1 LGYQKP
7 VSHVDPNKMR
17 QTFRS
22 LVHKPGFT
30 LAATLTLALAIGM
43 AASVFSVV
51 NAVLLRP
58 LRLPEPE
65 RLALIWGAQ
74 RNGEQRGPVS
84 FGDFEDW
91 RVNSHAFEAA
101 AAFTPF
107 YKPVLTGASQPERL
121 SALLVSHE
129 YFRVLQARPALGRFF
144 LPEED
149 WAGRNDVAVL
159 SHALWRDRFGSDRS
173 LIGRS
178 IQLDG
183 RPITVVGVAAADLQ
197 TLPASLG
204 GEPALIYRPVGEG
217 RGKGLRDGRHL
228 RTLVRLKP
236 GVTIEQA
243 QAELDLLCRDMEREH
258 PDADA
263 ALAVRLVR
271 LPEDLTRNLRQG
283 LIALQ
288 GAVLAL
294 LLIACANVANLSLA
308 RSSARRREMAI
319 RAALGAGIV
328 RLARMLLTE
337 SVLLGAAGGAG
348 GLLLAWWS
356 TEALRLIARRI
367 LPDAGEI
374 PLDLHVLAFSAALSI
389 GAGLLFGMAPVLQLV
404 RSRLDEALRNSGRI
418 SGDGRQGLR
427 QSLAAGQIALAL
439 VLLISASLLARSF
452 AQLRGKD
459 PGFDPRGVLTAGI
472 ALPLSHYPNEA
483 GRVAFFERLL
493 ARLRALPG
501 VEHAAIGTPL
511 PISGNFD
518 RTNIEI
524 PGRHFDAGERQS
536 PDRYLVS
543 PDYFATA
550 RIPLRHGRLF
560 DSRDDAQHQP
570 VAIVSETAAR
580 LWWPGEPA
588 IGRKVRA
595 GGTGDFDKSP
605 FREVVGVVS
614 DVAQYGL
621 GLPSTPQIYMPHAQ
635 FAVQFMTLL
644 VRAKGDADAL
654 AKPLRQAVLAEDS
667 EQPIYD
673 VAPFE
678 AIVADSVAA
687 RRFAIWM
694 LGVFA
699 LGALILAAVGIYGVV
714 SYGVAQRT
722 QEFGIRMALGA
733 QPGDVL
739 RHAMYQGVVMI
750 MVGLGAGLSGAL
762 AATRLLA
769 SFLYGVSATDLLTL
783 GVSIVAL
790 TLVAAVACY
799 LPARRAARVD
809 PLVALK
815 YE

>member
-1 LGYQKP
+1 M
-7 VSHVDPNKMR
+7 MR
-17 QTFRS
+17 QTLRS
-22 LVHKPGFT
+22 LVHKPDFT

-58 LRLPEPE
+58 LKLPAPE
-65 RLALIWGAQ
+65 RLALLWGVQ

-91 RVNSHAFEAA
+91 RLNSDVFEAA

-107 YKPVLTGASQPERL
+107 YKPVLTGSGQPERL
-121 SALLVSHE
+121 SALLVSHD
-129 YFRVLQARPALGRFF
+129 YFRVMQARPALGRFF
-144 LPEED
+144 LSEED
-149 WAGRNDVAVL
+149 WAGSNDVAVL
-159 SHALWRDRFGSDRS
+159 SHGLWRDRFRSDRAI
-173 LIGRS
+173 IGRS

-183 RPITVVGVAAADLQ
+183 RPITVVGVAASDLQ
-197 TLPASLG
+197 PLPKSLG

-236 GVTIEQA
+236 AVTIERA

-258 PDADA
+258 PDSDA
-263 ALAVRLVR
+263 ALAVRIVR
-271 LPEDLTRNLRQG
+271 LPEDLTRNLREG

-319 RAALGAGIV
+319 RAALGAGIA

-337 SVLLGAAGGAG
+337 SVLLGVAGGAG

-356 TEALRLIARRI
+356 TEGLRVIARKI
-367 LPDAGEI
+367 LPDVGDI
-374 PLDLHVLAFSAALSI
+374 PLDLRVLAFSAVLSVS
-389 GAGLLFGMAPVLQLV
+389 AGLLFGMAPVLQLV
-404 RSRLDEALRNSGRI
+404 RSRLEEALRNSGRM
-418 SGDGRQGLR
+418 SGDGRQALR

-439 VLLISASLLARSF
+439 VLLISACLLARSF

-459 PGFDPRGVLTAGI
+459 PGFDPRGALTAGI
-472 ALPLSHYPNEA
+472 ALPSSHYPNEA

-493 ARLRALPG
+493 TRLHALPG

-511 PISGNFD
+511 PISSNFD
-518 RTNIEI
+518 RTSIEI

-536 PDRYLVS
+536 PDRYIVS
-543 PDYFATA
+543 PDYFVTA
-550 RIPLRHGRLF
+550 RIPLRQGRLF
-560 DSRDDAQHQP
+560 NLRDDAQHQP
-570 VAIVSETAAR
+570 VAIISETAAR
-580 LWWPGEPA
+580 RWWPGESP

-605 FREVVGVVS
+605 FREVVGVVG

-635 FAVQFMTLL
+635 FAVRFMTLML
-644 VRAKGDADAL
+644 RTNGDPDAL

-678 AIVADSVAA
+678 AILADSVAA
-687 RRFAIWM
+687 RRFAIWL

-699 LGALILAAVGIYGVV
+699 LGALMLAAVGIYGVV

-733 QPGDVL
+733 QPADVL
-739 RHAMYQGVVMI
+739 RHAMYRGAPMILVGVA
-750 MVGLGAGLSGAL
+750 AGLAGAL
-762 AATRLLA
+762 AATRILG
-769 SFLYGVSATDLLTL
+769 SFLYGVSATDLLTF
-783 GVSIVAL
+783 GVTPVAL
-790 TLVAAVACY
+790 TAVAAGACY

-809 PLVALK
+809 PLIALK